1 MNQPAEQPAKK
12 EPWPNFYNITM
23 AVLFGL
29 GVGGLILLLNKRP
42 QLEPI
47 QILPTT
53 TPVLLAIHVS
63 GEVLKPGV
71 IHVARDTRI
80 GQAVDEVGGFTTD
93 ADQDS
98 LNLAAFVYDGQ
109 RIHVP
114 SHAEMLLQPIES
126 LSASTSYPININ
138 HCSKD
143 DLISLPGIGETKAE
157 AIVEYRET
165 NGGFDTIEDILN
177 VPGIGAAIFSD
188 IKELITVK

>member
-1 MNQPAEQPAKK
+1 MNQPAEQQAKK
-12 EPWPNFYNITM
+12 EPRPNFYQLTM

-53 TPVLLAIHVS
+53 TPVLLVMHVS

-71 IHVARDTRI
+71 IHVAHDTRI
-80 GQAVDEVGGFTTD
+80 GQAIEAVGGFTQD
-93 ADQDS
+93 ADPDS
-98 LNLAAFVYDGQ
+98 LNLAAYVYDGQ

-114 SHAEMLLQPIES
+114 SQAETQLEPIES
-126 LSASTSYPININ
+126 RSESTIYPININ
-138 HCSKD
+138 HCSMD
-143 DLISLPGIGETKAE
+143 DLVSLPGIGDTKAA
-157 AIVEYRET
+157 AIIKYRET

-177 VPGIGAAIFSD
+177 VSGIGDAIFSD